1 MPKQESNVPQGGC
14 SEIEKFLEFLY
25 LMLDKEASIDQIQYL
40 DDHLEKCMSC
50 LEKYQ
55 VEKELRQL
63 IKSSLAEK
71 AVPLQLAV
79 EIRKKVFQSI

>member
-1 MPKQESNVPQGGC
+1 MPKQESNVPPGGC
-14 SEIEKFLEFLY
+14 SELEKFLEFLN

-63 IKSSLAEK
+63 IKSSLVEK
-71 AVPLQLAV
+71 AVPAQLAV

>member
-1 MPKQESNVPQGGC
+1 MPKQESNVSQKGC
-14 SEIEKFLEFLY
+14 IELEKFLDFLH
-25 LMLDKEASIDQIQYL
+25 LMLDKEASTDQIQYL

-63 IKSSLAEK
+63 IKSSLAERT
-71 AVPLQLAV
+71 VPVELAN